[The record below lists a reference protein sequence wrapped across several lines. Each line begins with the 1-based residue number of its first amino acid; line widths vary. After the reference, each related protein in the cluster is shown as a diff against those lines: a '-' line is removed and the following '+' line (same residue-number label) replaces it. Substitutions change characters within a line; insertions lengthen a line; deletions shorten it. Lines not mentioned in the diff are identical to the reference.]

1 MEQEDE
7 NPMQPTRRRPPPP
20 WERGAQA
27 PRHPVGRPH
36 RRFPA
41 SSAEL
46 PDGTP
51 RLPVRYRRAYD
62 GAGASRVEEGVR
74 LRRKRP
80 SAFDRLRRN
89 PVRHGLIGL
98 GVAGAAAPLAVA
110 RYSQMR
116 VDPAHEQQVGILPHV
131 VPINDQAVGQAWRAA
146 SNAVTETRT
155 SAREEVIQD
164 KLQRYG
170 EMGLNRELA
179 ENIYD
184 LALKEDIDPDVAF
197 GLVRTESEFKTSAT
211 SHVGAI
217 GLTQLMPATA
227 RGMRKGTTISDL
239 RDPEINLSIGFKFLR
254 ELLDHYKGD
263 KRMALVAYNRGPG
276 IVDRILKRG
285 GDPDNGYAD
294 AVLSGEG
301 VHR

>member
-1 MEQEDE
+1 M
-7 NPMQPTRRRPPPP
+7 
-20 WERGAQA
+20 
-27 PRHPVGRPH
+27 GRTH

-41 SSAEL
+41 AEL
-46 PDGTP
+46 DGEP
-51 RLPVRYRRAYD
+51 RARPPQRYRRAYD
-62 GAGASRVEEGVR
+62 GAGGRVDEGVR
-74 LRRKRP
+74 LRQKRP

-116 VDPAHEQQVGILPHV
+116 VDPAHEQQVGIIPHV

-146 SNAVTETRT
+146 TTAAAETHA
-155 SAREEVIQD
+155 SSREQVISD
-164 KLQRYG
+164 KMQRYA
-170 EMGLNRELA
+170 ELGLDRTLA

-184 LALKEDIDPDVAF
+184 LALRENIPPDVAF

-217 GLTQLMPATA
+217 GLTQLMPSTA
-227 RGMRKGTTISDL
+227 RGMRKGTTVADL

-263 KRMALVAYNRGPG
+263 SRMALIAYNRGPG

>member
-1 MEQEDE
+1 M
-7 NPMQPTRRRPPPP
+7 PTPARRRPPPP
-20 WERGAQA
+20 WERGAPA
-27 PRHPVGRPH
+27 PRHPVGRTH

-41 SSAEL
+41 DVDGL
-46 PDGTP
+46 PP
-51 RLPVRYRRAYD
+51 RPPHRYRRAYD
-62 GAGASRVEEGVR
+62 GAGDSRVDEGIR
-74 LRRKRP
+74 LRRKRT

-131 VPINDQAVGQAWRAA
+131 VPISDQTVGQAWRAA
-146 SNAVTETRT
+146 ETAVTETRV
-155 SAREEVIQD
+155 SERDQVISE
-164 KLQRYG
+164 KLERYK
-170 EMGLNRELA
+170 ELGLDRQLA
-179 ENIYD
+179 ESIYD
-184 LALKEDIDPDVAF
+184 LALKEDIDPDIAF

-227 RGMRKGTTISDL
+227 RGMRKGVTISDL
-239 RDPEINLSIGFKFLR
+239 RDPEVNLSIGFKFLR

-294 AVLSGEG
+294 AVISGEG

>member
-1 MEQEDE
+1 
-7 NPMQPTRRRPPPP
+7 MQPTRRRPPPP
-20 WERGAQA
+20 WERGAPA
-27 PRHPVGRPH
+27 PKHSVGRAH

-41 SSAEL
+41 VEAL
-46 PDGTP
+46 DAPQRP
-51 RLPVRYRRAYD
+51 PHRYRRAYD
-62 GAGASRVEEGVR
+62 GAGDRRVDEGIR
-74 LRRKRP
+74 LRRKRS

-110 RYSQMR
+110 RYSQQR
-116 VDPAHEQQVGILPHV
+116 VDPAHEQQVGIMPHV
-131 VPINDQAVGQAWRAA
+131 VPINDQAVGNAWRAVA
-146 SNAVTETRT
+146 TEQAETRT
-155 SAREEVIQD
+155 TAREQVIQD

-170 EMGLNRELA
+170 EMGLSRELA

-184 LALKEDIDPDVAF
+184 LALQENIEPDVAF

-227 RGMRKGTTISDL
+227 RGMRKGVTISDL
-239 RDPEINLSIGFKFLR
+239 RDPQVNLSIGFKFLR

-294 AVLSGEG
+294 AVISGEG

>member
-1 MEQEDE
+1 
-7 NPMQPTRRRPPPP
+7 MQPTRRRPPPP
-20 WERGAQA
+20 WERGAPA
-27 PRHPVGRPH
+27 PRHPVGRTH

-41 SSAEL
+41 AEAM
-46 PDGTP
+46 DGELRARP
-51 RLPVRYRRAYD
+51 PQRYRRAYD
-62 GAGASRVEEGVR
+62 GAGGRVDEGVR

-146 SNAVTETRT
+146 TTARAESHA
-155 SAREEVIQD
+155 SAREQVITD
-164 KLQRYG
+164 KMQRYA
-170 EMGLNRELA
+170 ELGLDRQLA

-184 LALKEDIDPDVAF
+184 LALRENIDPDVAF

-217 GLTQLMPATA
+217 GLTQLMPSTA
-227 RGMRKGTTISDL
+227 RGMRKGTTVSDL

-263 KRMALVAYNRGPG
+263 KRMALIAYNRGPG

>member
-1 MEQEDE
+1 
-7 NPMQPTRRRPPPP
+7 MQPTRRRPPPP
-20 WERGAQA
+20 WERGTQVHRNPAS
-27 PRHPVGRPH
+27 RVH
-36 RRFPA
+36 RRY
-41 SSAEL
+41 
-46 PDGTP
+46 
-51 RLPVRYRRAYD
+51 PVSNAPGAIPHRYRRAYD
-62 GAGASRVEEGVR
+62 GAGDRRVDEGIR
-74 LRRKRP
+74 LGPKRR
-80 SAFDRLRRN
+80 SAFDRFRRN

-116 VDPAHEQQVGILPHV
+116 VDPAHEQQVGVLPHV
-131 VPINDQAVGQAWRAA
+131 VPINDQAVGQAWRAVSTQVA
-146 SNAVTETRT
+146 DTKTT
-155 SAREEVIQD
+155 AREQVIQD

-170 EMGLNRELA
+170 EMGLDRTLA

-184 LALKEDIDPDVAF
+184 LALRENIDPDVAF

-217 GLTQLMPATA
+217 GLTQLMPSTA
-227 RGMRKGTTISDL
+227 RGMRKGTTVSDL

-263 KRMALVAYNRGPG
+263 KRMALIAYNRGPG

>member
-1 MEQEDE
+1 
-7 NPMQPTRRRPPPP
+7 
-20 WERGAQA
+20 
-27 PRHPVGRPH
+27 VGRPH

-41 SSAEL
+41 AAD
-46 PDGTP
+46 PADGLAP
-51 RLPVRYRRAYD
+51 RAPVRYRRAYD
-62 GAGASRVEEGVR
+62 GAGAGRVEEGVR
-74 LRRKRP
+74 LRRKRS

-89 PVRHGLIGL
+89 PMRHGLIGL

-116 VDPAHEQQVGILPHV
+116 VDPNHEQQVGILPHV

-146 SNAVTETRT
+146 TEQGADTRT
-155 SAREEVIQD
+155 SAREQVIAD
-164 KLQRYG
+164 KMERYK
-170 EMGLNRELA
+170 ELGLDRRLA
-179 ENIYD
+179 ESIYD

-227 RGMRKGTTISDL
+227 RGMRKGVTISDL
-239 RDPEINLSIGFKFLR
+239 RNPEVNLSIGFKFLR

-294 AVLSGEG
+294 AVLTGEG